1 VDSLSRCG
9 LVVYDS
15 FSFNN
20 PCYLYLDAMIT
31 RMDAFI
37 GCGYGYE
44 TRIAATTL
52 VEIAWWYLDGEDQ
65 RLLNSKE

>member
-1 VDSLSRCG
+1 
-9 LVVYDS
+9 
-15 FSFNN
+15 
-20 PCYLYLDAMIT
+20 MIT